1 MYYTANI
8 RRAAEQLRTV
18 REEWGALLVAIETPP
33 ADAWPPVKLSA
44 HLARQQAGDEQLL
57 DVVDRVPLTLRQ
69 HPAPA
74 NLDAL
79 DAATRVE
86 GLLFD
91 LADTLAAAVQRPIGR
106 RLVSAP
112 GRPPRWGVEEVDAG
126 DPRRWTYRSP
136 TDPGSRRHGLH
147 WAALFVEGRL
157 LDEDA
162 TPEPRG
168 DRIREPALFGLL
180 PEHLRHEAVRV
191 AGQAERLV
199 LRALRIDPR
208 EQVIEGRPCPW
219 CAGELTLHTHPQDTP
234 RVTCATGPRCP
245 APVPLDDRCRRAWGV
260 DEMFALVVTL
270 NESHAPKIGL
280 RDSRS

>member
-1 MYYTANI
+1 MYHTANI

-18 REEWGALLVAIETPP
+18 REEWGALLVAIEQPP
-33 ADAWPPVKLSA
+33 ADAWPPVQLSA

-79 DAATRVE
+79 DAAVRIE

-112 GRPPRWGVEEVDAG
+112 GRPPRWGVDKVDAG

-157 LDEDA
+157 LDEDTA
-162 TPEPRG
+162 PEPRG
-168 DRIREPALFGLL
+168 DRTREPALFGLL
-180 PEHLRHEAVRV
+180 PEHLQREAVRV

-219 CAGELTLHTHPQDTP
+219 CAGELTLHTHPHGTP
-234 RVTCATGPRCP
+234 RVTCSTGPACS
-245 APVPLDDRCRRAWGV
+245 APVPLGDHRQRVWGV
-260 DEMFALVVTL
+260 ADLLNLVEAL
-270 NESHAPKIGL
+270 G
-280 RDSRS
+280 RSTAT